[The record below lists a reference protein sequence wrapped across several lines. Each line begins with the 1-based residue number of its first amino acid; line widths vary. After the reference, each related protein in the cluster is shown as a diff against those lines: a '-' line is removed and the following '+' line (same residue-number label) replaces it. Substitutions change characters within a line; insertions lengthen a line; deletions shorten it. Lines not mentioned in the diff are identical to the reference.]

1 METTYY
7 ESFCKNVVEP
17 ELNEKKETKI
27 NVLEPG
33 EYLEKNVVFQKMKL
47 PELKQIAKHYKL
59 HVSGNKSQI
68 IDRIQLYLNKYK
80 QSIVVQKIFRG
91 HLVRYSFRLRGPAFK
106 TRKCVN
112 DSDFYSL
119 EPLNEIEFER
129 FFSYKDASGF
139 VYGFDLF
146 SLLNLFRTKNKLTN
160 PYNREHMPFPLV
172 NRIFTLFQIV
182 KIVFP
187 NAIDCSVANVH
198 PPVTI
203 VRRTHP
209 VTTPRQ
215 ANLRNGNDQTP
226 PPPPPEIQHMIQMRN
241 HLQQLQ
247 SLPIATRIR
256 EVFSEMDILGNYT
269 NVAWFNEMDKIK
281 YASFYKNYYEWWNF
295 RGRFPIEIKRKVCV
309 LREPF
314 INVGLLSQYNTTSM
328 EAFQEACLSLIEAMV
343 YTGVDLEHRKLGALH
358 VLTMLTL
365 VSRPA
370 RQAMPWLYES
380 VVLRIE

>member
-1 METTYY
+1 MEIYY
-7 ESFCKNVVEP
+7 YSFCKNVVEP
-17 ELNEKKETKI
+17 SMNEKKETKP
-27 NVLEPG
+27 NVLKPA

-47 PELKQIAKHYKL
+47 PELKQIARHYKL
-59 HVSGNKSQI
+59 HVSGNKGQLI
-68 IDRIQLYLNKYK
+68 ERIQLYLKKDKN
-80 QSIVVQKIFRG
+80 SVMIQKVFRG

-112 DSDFYSL
+112 DNDFYSL

-139 VYGFDLF
+139 IYGFDLF

-172 NRIFTLFQIV
+172 NRIFTLFQLI

-187 NAIDCSVANVH
+187 NAIDCSVSNIH

-203 VRRTHP
+203 VRRTQP
-209 VTTPRQ
+209 VTRPTTVSRNVNVNTP
-215 ANLRNGNDQTP
+215 P

-241 HLQQLQ
+241 HLQHLQ
-247 SLPIATRIR
+247 SLPLVTRIR

-269 NVAWFNEMDKIK
+269 NATWFTELDKMK
-281 YASFYKNYYEWWNF
+281 YATFYKNYYEWWNF
-295 RGRFPIEIKRKVCV
+295 RGRFPIETKRKVCV

-314 INVGLLSQYNTTSM
+314 INVRLLEQYGATPVET
-328 EAFQEACLSLIEAMV
+328 FQEACLSLIEAMV

-365 VSRPA
+365 VSRLA
-370 RQAMPWLYES
+370 RLAMPWLYES
-380 VVLRIE
+380 VVMRIE

>member
-1 METTYY
+1 M
-7 ESFCKNVVEP
+7 VEP
-17 ELNEKKETKI
+17 SITEKKETKI
-27 NVLEPG
+27 NVLEPD
-33 EYLEKNVVFQKMKL
+33 EYLKQNIIFQKMKL
-47 PELKQIAKHYKL
+47 PELKQIAKQYKL
-59 HVSGNKSQI
+59 HISGNKTQLI
-68 IDRIQLYLNKYK
+68 ERIQTHLKKYK
-80 QSIVVQKIFRG
+80 NSIVVQKIFRG
-91 HLVRYSFRLRGPAFK
+91 HLVRYSFRLRGPALN
-106 TRKCVN
+106 TRKCIN

-119 EPLNEIEFER
+119 EPLDEIVFER
-129 FFSYKDASGF
+129 FFSYKDSSGF

-172 NRIFTLFQIV
+172 NRVFTLFQIV

-187 NAIDCSVANVH
+187 NCIDASVANIN
-198 PPVTI
+198 PPITI
-203 VRRTHP
+203 VRRTHLTNVP
-209 VTTPRQ
+209 TT
-215 ANLRNGNDQTP
+215 LRNTQTIRNSHEP
-226 PPPPPEIQHMIQMRN
+226 PPPPTPEIQHMIQMRN
-241 HLQQLQ
+241 HLQHLQ

-269 NVAWFNEMDKIK
+269 NALWFNEMDKMK

-295 RGRFPIEIKRKVCV
+295 RGRFPIEIKRKICV

-314 INVGLLSQYNTTSM
+314 INVVLLSQYHTTSM

-358 VLTMLTL
+358 VLTMITL
-365 VSRPA
+365 VNRSA